1 MNLILFDNP
10 TIRQNLLPFTFTR
23 PVAAIRTGILTI
35 AEKWEKHFASTPSFS
50 TEAYLSKKFLL
61 THTSDNLWINGAL
74 CPDANLVNAI
84 RQLRMGDAL
93 VKDQMILAVRTADDE
108 VPEVIVGKVTEY
120 SSAITL
126 IDQVWK
132 IFQHNGVQ
140 LRADFELITA
150 GRKSRRCVNPR
161 AICIR

>member
-1 MNLILFDNP
+1 MNLILFENP

-108 VPEVIVGKVTEY
+108 VPEVIVGKVTVDRRLGNGQKPWSWALFCNFSVMY
-120 SSAITL
+120 HCLGCIKQFTTSISQAL
-126 IDQVWK
+126 KK
-132 IFQHNGVQ
+132 I
-140 LRADFELITA
+140 
-150 GRKSRRCVNPR
+150 
-161 AICIR
+161 